1 MGNTCVND
9 IKRGKNIPANKIVK
23 DLNQGSV
30 TKTMI
35 LFALP
40 MLFSGLIQ
48 MLYNTADMIIVGRF
62 VGRSGLAAVSV
73 GGDVFH
79 FLAFA
84 AMGFAN
90 AGQVIISQFLG
101 ADMRDRAGKVI
112 GTLFTFLL
120 TTSLILGLLTFI
132 FRERV
137 LVWVNAPAG
146 DTWKYALSYVSV
158 CTGGMVFI
166 YGYNI
171 VSAALRGM
179 GDSRHPFIFV
189 TIAAVLNII
198 LDLLFVV
205 LFKWAVFGVALATV
219 LSQGISFALS
229 IIFLYIH
236 RVDFGFDFKLS
247 SFKIDRDA
255 LAPLLKLGFPMFL
268 QSAAISFSMLF
279 VNRYINGY
287 GEVAA
292 AMNGIGNK
300 VGMIVNIINFSCA
313 AAASPMIGQAIGA
326 EIYSRVPKVVGV
338 SLLINTL
345 ISVLMAAVML
355 IAPRVIWGIF
365 TTDSEVLAM
374 AMAYMPIM
382 MLLLAGSALR
392 PPLGALI
399 NGVGNF
405 KLNFAVGI
413 LDGVLLRIGLSIL
426 LGITCGFGIF
436 GFWYGH
442 AIAGFTPF
450 IIGGIYFLTGRWK
463 TRKYI
468 VN

>member
-1 MGNTCVND
+1 M
-9 IKRGKNIPANKIVK
+9 ANKIVK
-23 DLNQGSV
+23 DLNRGSV

-35 LFALP
+35 LFAMPL
-40 MLFSGLIQ
+40 LFSGVIQ
-48 MLYNTADMIIVGRF
+48 MLYNTADMIIIGHF
-62 VGRSGLAAVSV
+62 VGTKGLAAVSV
-73 GGDVFH
+73 GGDVMH

-90 AGQVIISQFLG
+90 AGQVIISQYLG
-101 ADMRDRAGKVI
+101 AGMRERAGKLI

-120 TTSLILGLLTFI
+120 SAALVLGILTII
-132 FRERV
+132 FREPV
-137 LVWVNAPAG
+137 LRWVNAPEG
-146 DTWKYALSYVSV
+146 ETWDFAMSYVVV
-158 CTGGMVFI
+158 CMSGMLFI

-171 VSAALRGM
+171 VSAILRGM
-179 GDSRHPFIFV
+179 GDSKHPLIFV
-189 TIAAVLNII
+189 AVAATLNVI

-205 LFKWAVFGVALATV
+205 VFGWKVFGVAMATV
-219 LSQGISFALS
+219 LSQASSFILS
-229 IIFLYIH
+229 IIFLYRH

-247 SFKIDRDA
+247 SFKIDMQV
-255 LAPLLKLGFPMFL
+255 LAPLLKLGLPMLL
-268 QSAAISFSMLF
+268 QSAAISFSMLY

-300 VGMIVNIINFSCA
+300 VGMIVNIINFSFA

-326 EIYSRVPKVVGV
+326 EYYSRVPRVVGV
-338 SLLINTL
+338 SLAINSA
-345 ISVLMAAVML
+345 ISILMA
-355 IAPRVIWGIF
+355 VILVLFPQMVFGIF
-365 TTDSEVLAM
+365 TEDEKVMDLAI
-374 AMAYMPIM
+374 AYIPVA
-382 MLLLAGSALR
+382 LVLLAGSALR

-405 KLNFAVGI
+405 KLNFLVGI
-413 LDGVLLRIGLSIL
+413 LDGVVLRIGLSMV
-426 LGITCGFGIF
+426 LGIYCGFGIF

-450 IIGGIYFLTGRWK
+450 VIGSIYYLTGRWR

>member
-1 MGNTCVND
+1 M
-9 IKRGKNIPANKIVK
+9 ANKIVK

-40 MLFSGLIQ
+40 LLASGLIQ
-48 MLYNTADMIIVGRF
+48 MLYNTADMIIVGHV
-62 VGRSGLAAVSV
+62 VGKTGLAAVSV
-73 GGDVFH
+73 GGDVMH

-90 AGQVIISQFLG
+90 AGQVIIAQYLG
-101 ADMRDRAGKVI
+101 AGMRDRAGKLI

-120 TTSLILGLLTFI
+120 SAAVILGGLTYI
-132 FRERV
+132 FREPV
-137 LVWVNAPAG
+137 LRWVNAPPE
-146 DTWKYALSYVSV
+146 TWDYAVSYVAV
-158 CTGGMVFI
+158 CMAGMVFI

-171 VSAALRGM
+171 VSAILRGM

-189 TIAAVLNII
+189 AIAATLNIV
-198 LDLLFVV
+198 LDLLFVLV
-205 LFKWAVFGVALATV
+205 LKWAVFGVALATV
-219 LSQGISFALS
+219 LSQGISFILS
-229 IIFLYIH
+229 IVFLYRH
-236 RVDFGFDFKLS
+236 RVDFGFDFKPA
-247 SFKIDRDA
+247 SFKIDREV
-255 LAPLLKLGFPMFL
+255 LSPLLKLGFPMLL
-268 QSAAISFSMLF
+268 QSAAISFSMLY

-300 VGMIVNIINFSCA
+300 TSMIVNIINFSFA

-326 EIYSRVPKVVGV
+326 EIYHRVPKIVGV
-338 SLLINTL
+338 SLGINTIISL
-345 ISVLMAAVML
+345 IMAVIL
-355 IAPRVIWGIF
+355 LSAPRLVFGIF
-365 TTDSEVLAM
+365 TNDMDVLDM
-374 AMAYMPIM
+374 AMTYIPVAL
-382 MLLLAGSALR
+382 LLLAGSALR
-392 PPLGALI
+392 PPLSALI

-405 KLNFAVGI
+405 KLNFAMGL
-413 LDGVLLRIGLSIL
+413 LDGVLIRIGLSML
-426 LGITCGFGIF
+426 LGLFLNFGIF

-450 IIGGIYFLTGRWK
+450 VLGGIYYLTGRWR

>member
-1 MGNTCVND
+1 
-9 IKRGKNIPANKIVK
+9 
-23 DLNQGSV
+23 
-30 TKTMI
+30 
-35 LFALP
+35 
-40 MLFSGLIQ
+40 
-48 MLYNTADMIIVGRF
+48 MLYNTADMIIIGHF
-62 VGRSGLAAVSV
+62 VGTKGLAAVSV
-73 GGDVFH
+73 GGDVMH

-90 AGQVIISQFLG
+90 AGQVIISQYLG
-101 ADMRDRAGKVI
+101 AGMRERAGKLI

-120 TTSLILGLLTFI
+120 SAALVLGILTII
-132 FRERV
+132 FREPV
-137 LVWVNAPAG
+137 LRWVNAPEG
-146 DTWKYALSYVSV
+146 ETWDFAMSYVVV
-158 CTGGMVFI
+158 CMSGMLFI

-171 VSAALRGM
+171 VSAILRGM
-179 GDSRHPFIFV
+179 GDSKHPLIFV
-189 TIAAVLNII
+189 AVAATLNVI

-205 LFKWAVFGVALATV
+205 VFGWKVFGVAMATV
-219 LSQGISFALS
+219 LSQAASFILS
-229 IIFLYIH
+229 IIFLYRH

-247 SFKIDRDA
+247 SFKIDMQV
-255 LAPLLKLGFPMFL
+255 LAPLLKLGLPMLL
-268 QSAAISFSMLF
+268 QSAAISFSMLY

-300 VGMIVNIINFSCA
+300 VGMIVNIINFSFA

-326 EIYSRVPKVVGV
+326 EYYSRVPRVVGV
-338 SLLINTL
+338 SLAINSA
-345 ISVLMAAVML
+345 ISILMA
-355 IAPRVIWGIF
+355 VILVLFPQMVFGIF
-365 TTDSEVLAM
+365 TEDEKVMDLAI
-374 AMAYMPIM
+374 AYIPVA
-382 MLLLAGSALR
+382 LVLLAGSALR

-405 KLNFAVGI
+405 KLNFLVGI
-413 LDGVLLRIGLSIL
+413 LDGVVLRIGLSMV
-426 LGITCGFGIF
+426 LGIYCGFGIF

-450 IIGGIYFLTGRWK
+450 VIGSIYYLTGRWR

>member
-1 MGNTCVND
+1 M
-9 IKRGKNIPANKIVK
+9 ANKIVK

-35 LFALP
+35 LFAMP
-40 MLFSGLIQ
+40 MLFAGVIQ

-62 VGRSGLAAVSV
+62 VGTSGLAAVSV
-73 GGDVFH
+73 GGDVMH

-90 AGQVIISQFLG
+90 AGQVIISQYLG
-101 ADMRDRAGKVI
+101 AGMREKAGKVI

-120 TTSLILGLLTFI
+120 SLSVILGALTII
-132 FRERV
+132 FREKV
-137 LVWVNAPAG
+137 MHWVNAPAG
-146 DTWKYALSYVSV
+146 ETWDYAMSYVIV
-158 CTGGMVFI
+158 CMSGMIFI
-166 YGYNI
+166 YGYNV
-171 VSAALRGM
+171 VSAILRGM
-179 GDSRHPFIFV
+179 GDSKHPLIFV
-189 TIAAVLNII
+189 AIAAGSNIV

-205 LFKWAVFGVALATV
+205 IFKWAVFGVALATV
-219 LSQGISFALS
+219 LSQGISFILS
-229 IIFLYIH
+229 IVFLYIH
-236 RVDFGFDFKLS
+236 RKDFGFDFKPA
-247 SFKIDRDA
+247 SFRIDKEV
-255 LAPLLKLGFPMFL
+255 LAPLVKLGIPMFM

-279 VNRYINGY
+279 VNSYINSY

-300 VGMIVNIINFSCA
+300 LGMIVNIINFSFA

-326 EIYSRVPKVVGV
+326 EIYHRIPRILGV
-338 SLLINTL
+338 SLAINTAISL
-345 ISVLMAAVML
+345 IMTVILLAV
-355 IAPRVIWGIF
+355 PRMVFGIF
-365 TTDSEVLAM
+365 TSDEEVLKM
-374 AMAYMPIM
+374 AISYIPVAL
-382 MLLLAGSALR
+382 LLLAGSALR

-413 LDGVLLRIGLSIL
+413 LDGVLLRIGLSML
-426 LGITCGFGIF
+426 LGLYLHFGIF

-450 IIGGIYFLTGRWK
+450 VMGGIYFLTGRWR

>member
-1 MGNTCVND
+1 M
-9 IKRGKNIPANKIVK
+9 ANKIVK

-48 MLYNTADMIIVGRF
+48 MLYNTADMIIVGKF

-101 ADMRDRAGKVI
+101 AGMRDKAGKVI

-120 TTSLILGLLTFI
+120 STAVILGALTFI
-132 FRERV
+132 FREPV
-137 LVWVNAPAG
+137 LRWVNAPAEAW
-146 DTWKYALSYVSV
+146 DYAVSYVAV
-158 CTGGMVFI
+158 CMSGMVFI

-171 VSAALRGM
+171 VSAVLRGM

-189 TIAAVLNII
+189 AIAAVLNII

-205 LFKWAVFGVALATV
+205 VFKWAIFGVALATV
-219 LSQGISFALS
+219 LSQGISFILS
-229 IIFLYIH
+229 IIFLYRH
-236 RVDFGFDFKLS
+236 RVDFGFDFRLE
-247 SFKIDRDA
+247 SFKIDREA
-255 LAPLLKLGFPMFL
+255 LAPLLKLGFPMLL
-268 QSAAISFSMLF
+268 QSAAISFSMLY
-279 VNRYINGY
+279 VNRYINSY
-287 GEVAA
+287 GVVAA

-300 VGMIVNIINFSCA
+300 VGMIVNIINFSFA

-326 EIYSRVPKVVGV
+326 EYYSRVPRIIRV
-338 SLLINTL
+338 SVTINTL
-345 ISVLMAAVML
+345 ISLIMAVVLI
-355 IAPRVIWGIF
+355 IAPRMVFGIF
-365 TTDSEVLAM
+365 TSDKDVLDM
-374 AMAYMPIM
+374 AMTYIPVM

-392 PPLGALI
+392 PPLSSLI

-405 KLNFAVGI
+405 KLNFVVGI
-413 LDGVLLRIGLSIL
+413 LDGVVIRIGLSML
-426 LGITCGFGIF
+426 LGLACGMGIY

-450 IIGGIYFLTGRWK
+450 VIGEIYYLSGRWR

-468 VN
+468 VK

>member
-1 MGNTCVND
+1 M
-9 IKRGKNIPANKIVK
+9 ANKIVK

-30 TKTMI
+30 TKTMV

-40 MLFSGLIQ
+40 LLFSGLIQ
-48 MLYNTADMIIVGRF
+48 MLYNTADMIIVGHF
-62 VGRSGLAAVSV
+62 VGRDGLGAVSV
-73 GGDVFH
+73 GGDVLH

-101 ADMRDRAGKVI
+101 AGMRDKAGKVI

-120 TTSLILGLLTFI
+120 STAVVLGALTFI
-132 FRERV
+132 FREPV
-137 LVWVNAPAG
+137 LRWVNAPAEAW
-146 DTWKYALSYVSV
+146 DYAVSYVAV
-158 CTGGMVFI
+158 CMSGMVFI

-171 VSAALRGM
+171 VSAVLRGM

-189 TIAAVLNII
+189 AIAAVLNII

-205 LFKWAVFGVALATV
+205 VFKWAIFGVALATV
-219 LSQGISFALS
+219 LSQGISFILS
-229 IIFLYIH
+229 IIFLYRH
-236 RVDFGFDFKLS
+236 RVDFGFDFRLE
-247 SFKIDRDA
+247 SFKIDREA
-255 LAPLLKLGFPMFL
+255 LAPLLKLGFPMLL
-268 QSAAISFSMLF
+268 QSAAISFSMLY
-279 VNRYINGY
+279 VNRYINSY
-287 GEVAA
+287 GVVAA

-300 VGMIVNIINFSCA
+300 VGMIVNIINFSFA

-326 EIYSRVPKVVGV
+326 EYYSRVPRIIRV
-338 SLLINTL
+338 SVAINTL
-345 ISVLMAAVML
+345 ISLIMAVVLI
-355 IAPRVIWGIF
+355 IAPRMVFGIF
-365 TTDSEVLAM
+365 TSDKDVLDM
-374 AMAYMPIM
+374 AMTYIPVM

-392 PPLGALI
+392 PPLSSLI

-405 KLNFAVGI
+405 KLNFVVGI
-413 LDGVLLRIGLSIL
+413 LDGVVIRIGLSML
-426 LGITCGFGIF
+426 LGLACGMGIY

-450 IIGGIYFLTGRWK
+450 VIGEIYYLSGRWR

-468 VN
+468 VK

>member
-1 MGNTCVND
+1 M
-9 IKRGKNIPANKIVK
+9 ANKIVK

-35 LFALP
+35 LFAMP
-40 MLFSGLIQ
+40 MLFAGVIQ

-62 VGRSGLAAVSV
+62 VGTSGLAAVSV
-73 GGDVFH
+73 GGDVMH

-90 AGQVIISQFLG
+90 AGQVIISQYLG
-101 ADMRDRAGKVI
+101 AGMREKAGKVI

-120 TTSLILGLLTFI
+120 SLSVILGALIII
-132 FRERV
+132 FREKV
-137 LVWVNAPAG
+137 MHWVNAPAG
-146 DTWKYALSYVSV
+146 ETWDYAMSYVIV
-158 CTGGMVFI
+158 CMSGMIFI
-166 YGYNI
+166 YGYNV
-171 VSAALRGM
+171 VSAILRGM
-179 GDSRHPFIFV
+179 GDSKHPLIFV
-189 TIAAVLNII
+189 AIAAGSNIV

-205 LFKWAVFGVALATV
+205 IFKWAVFGVALATV
-219 LSQGISFALS
+219 LSQGISFILS
-229 IIFLYIH
+229 IVFLYIH
-236 RVDFGFDFKLS
+236 RKDFGFDFKPA
-247 SFKIDRDA
+247 SFRIDKEV
-255 LAPLLKLGFPMFL
+255 LAPLVKLGIPMFM

-279 VNRYINGY
+279 VNSYINSY

-300 VGMIVNIINFSCA
+300 LGMIVNIINFSFA

-326 EIYSRVPKVVGV
+326 EIYHRIPRILGV
-338 SLLINTL
+338 SLAINTAISL
-345 ISVLMAAVML
+345 IMTVILLAV
-355 IAPRVIWGIF
+355 PRMVFGIF
-365 TTDSEVLAM
+365 TSDEEVLKM
-374 AMAYMPIM
+374 AISYIPVAL
-382 MLLLAGSALR
+382 LLLAGSALR

-413 LDGVLLRIGLSIL
+413 LDGVLLRIGLSML
-426 LGITCGFGIF
+426 LGLYLHFGIF

-450 IIGGIYFLTGRWK
+450 VMGGIYFLTGRWR

>member
-1 MGNTCVND
+1 M
-9 IKRGKNIPANKIVK
+9 ANKIVK

-30 TKTMI
+30 TKTMV

-40 MLFSGLIQ
+40 LLFSGLIQ
-48 MLYNTADMIIVGRF
+48 MLYNTADMIIVGHF
-62 VGRSGLAAVSV
+62 VGRDGLGAVSV
-73 GGDVFH
+73 GGDVLH

-101 ADMRDRAGKVI
+101 AGMRDKAGKVI

-120 TTSLILGLLTFI
+120 STAVILGALTFI
-132 FRERV
+132 FREPV
-137 LVWVNAPAG
+137 LRWVNAPAEAW
-146 DTWKYALSYVSV
+146 DYAVSYVAV
-158 CTGGMVFI
+158 CMSGMVFI

-171 VSAALRGM
+171 VSAVLRGM

-189 TIAAVLNII
+189 AIAAVLNII

-205 LFKWAVFGVALATV
+205 VFKWAIFGVALATV
-219 LSQGISFALS
+219 LSQGISFILS
-229 IIFLYIH
+229 IIFLYRH
-236 RVDFGFDFKLS
+236 RVDFGFDFRLE
-247 SFKIDRDA
+247 SFKIDREA
-255 LAPLLKLGFPMFL
+255 LAPLLKLGFPMLL
-268 QSAAISFSMLF
+268 QSAAISFSMLY
-279 VNRYINGY
+279 VNRYINSY
-287 GEVAA
+287 GVVAA

-300 VGMIVNIINFSCA
+300 VGMIVNIINFSFA

-326 EIYSRVPKVVGV
+326 EYYSRVPRIIRV
-338 SLLINTL
+338 SVTINTL
-345 ISVLMAAVML
+345 ISLIMAVVLI
-355 IAPRVIWGIF
+355 IAPRMVFGIF
-365 TTDSEVLAM
+365 TSDKDVLDM
-374 AMAYMPIM
+374 AMTYIPVM

-392 PPLGALI
+392 PPLSSLI

-405 KLNFAVGI
+405 KLNFVVGI
-413 LDGVLLRIGLSIL
+413 LDGVVIRIGLSML
-426 LGITCGFGIF
+426 LGLACGMGIY

-450 IIGGIYFLTGRWK
+450 VIGEIYYLSGRWR

-468 VN
+468 VK

>member
-1 MGNTCVND
+1 M
-9 IKRGKNIPANKIVK
+9 ANKIVK

-35 LFALP
+35 LFAMP
-40 MLFSGLIQ
+40 MLFAGMIQ

-62 VGRSGLAAVSV
+62 VGTSGLAAVSV
-73 GGDVFH
+73 GGDVMN

-90 AGQVIISQFLG
+90 AGQVIISQYLG
-101 ADMRDRAGKVI
+101 AGMREKAGKVI
-112 GTLFTFLL
+112 GTLFSFLL
-120 TTSLILGLLTFI
+120 SLSVILGALTII

-137 LVWVNAPAG
+137 MHWVNAPAG
-146 DTWKYALSYVSV
+146 DTWNYAMSYVIICMS
-158 CTGGMVFI
+158 GMIFI
-166 YGYNI
+166 YGYNV
-171 VSAALRGM
+171 VSAILRGM
-179 GDSRHPFIFV
+179 GDSKHPLVFV
-189 TIAAVLNII
+189 AIAAGLNIV

-205 LFKWAVFGVALATV
+205 VFKWAVFGVALATV
-219 LSQGISFALS
+219 LSQGISFILS

-236 RVDFGFDFKLS
+236 RKDFGFDFKPA
-247 SFKIDRDA
+247 SFKIDREA
-255 LAPLLKLGFPMFL
+255 LAPLVKLGIPMFM

-279 VNRYINGY
+279 VNSYINSY

-300 VGMIVNIINFSCA
+300 LGMIVNIINFSFA

-326 EIYSRVPKVVGV
+326 EIYSRIPRILGV
-338 SLLINTL
+338 SLVINTAISL
-345 ISVLMAAVML
+345 IMTVVLLAV
-355 IAPRVIWGIF
+355 PRMVFGIF
-365 TTDSEVLAM
+365 TSDEEVLKM
-374 AMAYMPIM
+374 AISYLPVAL
-382 MLLLAGSALR
+382 LLLAGSALR

-413 LDGVLLRIGLSIL
+413 LDGVLLRIGLSML
-426 LGITCGFGIF
+426 LGLYLHFGIF

-450 IIGGIYFLTGRWK
+450 IMGGIYFLTGRWR

>member
-1 MGNTCVND
+1 M
-9 IKRGKNIPANKIVK
+9 ANKIVK

-35 LFALP
+35 LFAMP
-40 MLFSGLIQ
+40 MLFAGVIQ

-62 VGRSGLAAVSV
+62 VGTSGLAAVSV
-73 GGDVFH
+73 GGDVMH

-90 AGQVIISQFLG
+90 AGQVIISQYLG
-101 ADMRDRAGKVI
+101 AGMREKAGKVI

-120 TTSLILGLLTFI
+120 SLSVILGALTII
-132 FRERV
+132 FREKV
-137 LVWVNAPAG
+137 MHWVNAPAG
-146 DTWKYALSYVSV
+146 ETWDYAMSYVIV
-158 CTGGMVFI
+158 CMSGMIFI
-166 YGYNI
+166 YGYNV
-171 VSAALRGM
+171 VSAILRGM
-179 GDSRHPFIFV
+179 GDSKHPLIFV
-189 TIAAVLNII
+189 AIAAGSNIV

-205 LFKWAVFGVALATV
+205 IFKWAVFGVALATV
-219 LSQGISFALS
+219 LSQGISFILS
-229 IIFLYIH
+229 IVFLYIH
-236 RVDFGFDFKLS
+236 RKDFGFDFKPA
-247 SFKIDRDA
+247 SFRIDKEV
-255 LAPLLKLGFPMFL
+255 LAPLVKLGIPMFM

-279 VNRYINGY
+279 VNSYINSY

-300 VGMIVNIINFSCA
+300 LGMIVNIINFSFA

-326 EIYSRVPKVVGV
+326 EIYHRIPRILGV
-338 SLLINTL
+338 SLAINTAISL
-345 ISVLMAAVML
+345 IMTVILLAV
-355 IAPRVIWGIF
+355 PRMVFGIF
-365 TTDSEVLAM
+365 TSDEEVLKM
-374 AMAYMPIM
+374 AISYIPVAL
-382 MLLLAGSALR
+382 LLLAGSALR

-413 LDGVLLRIGLSIL
+413 LDGVLLRIGLSML
-426 LGITCGFGIF
+426 LGLYLHFGIF

-450 IIGGIYFLTGRWK
+450 VMGGIYFLTSRWR

>member
-1 MGNTCVND
+1 MS
-9 IKRGKNIPANKIVK
+9 NKIVK

-35 LFALP
+35 LFAMP
-40 MLFSGLIQ
+40 MLFAGLIQ

-62 VGRSGLAAVSV
+62 VGTTGLAAVSV
-73 GGDVFH
+73 GGDVMH

-90 AGQVIISQFLG
+90 AGQVIISQYLG
-101 ADMRDRAGKVI
+101 AGMRDRAGKVI

-120 TTSLILGLLTFI
+120 SLSVILGVLTCI
-132 FRERV
+132 FRHQV
-137 LVWVNAPAG
+137 LRWVNAPEG
-146 DTWKYALSYVSV
+146 QTMDYALSYVVV
-158 CTGGMVFI
+158 CMSGMLFI

-171 VSAALRGM
+171 VSAVLRGM
-179 GDSRHPFIFV
+179 GDSRHPLIFV
-189 TIAAVLNII
+189 AVAAGLNIV
-198 LDLLFVV
+198 LDLIFVL

-219 LSQGISFALS
+219 LSQGISFILS
-229 IIFLYIH
+229 IIFLYRH
-236 RVDFGFDFKLS
+236 KEEFGFDFRPASFRISPEILS
-247 SFKIDRDA
+247 
-255 LAPLLKLGFPMFL
+255 PLLKLGFPMLL

-279 VNRYINGY
+279 VNRYINSY

-300 VGMIVNIINFSCA
+300 LGMIVNIINFSFA

-326 EIYSRVPKVVGV
+326 EIYHRVPRIVGV
-338 SLLINTL
+338 SLVINTVISL
-345 ISVLMAAVML
+345 IMTVILLA
-355 IAPRVIWGIF
+355 APRMIFGIF
-365 TTDSEVLAM
+365 TDDPAVLDLSIRYIPTAL
-374 AMAYMPIM
+374 
-382 MLLLAGSALR
+382 LLLAGSALR
-392 PPLGALI
+392 PPLSALI

-413 LDGVLLRIGLSIL
+413 LDGVIIRIGLSML
-426 LGITCGFGIF
+426 LGLWLNFGMF

-450 IIGGIYFLTGRWK
+450 VMGGIYFLTGRWR

-468 VN
+468 IN

>member
-1 MGNTCVND
+1 M
-9 IKRGKNIPANKIVK
+9 ANKIVK

-40 MLFSGLIQ
+40 LLFSGIIQ
-48 MLYNTADMIIVGRF
+48 MLYNTADMVIVGHF

-73 GGDVFH
+73 GGDVMH

-90 AGQVIISQFLG
+90 AGQVIISQYLG
-101 ADMRDRAGKVI
+101 AGMRDRAGKVI

-120 TTSLILGLLTFI
+120 STAAILGGLTVV
-132 FRERV
+132 FRDEV
-137 LVWVNAPAG
+137 LTWVNAPPE
-146 DTWKYALSYVSV
+146 TWDYAVSYVVV
-158 CTGGMVFI
+158 CMSGMIFI

-171 VSAALRGM
+171 VSAVLRGM
-179 GDSRHPFIFV
+179 GDSKHPLIFV
-189 TIAAVLNII
+189 AIAAGLNIV

-205 LFKWAVFGVALATV
+205 VFGWAIFGVALATV
-219 LSQGISFALS
+219 LSQGISFILS

-236 RVDFGFDFKLS
+236 RQDFGFDFKLR
-247 SFKIDRDA
+247 SFKIDPEA
-255 LAPLLKLGFPMFL
+255 LAPLVKLGVPMLL
-268 QSAAISFSMLF
+268 QSAAISFSMLY

-300 VGMIVNIINFSCA
+300 VGMIVNIINFSFA

-326 EIYSRVPKVVGV
+326 EYYSRVPKIVGV
-338 SLLINTL
+338 SLAINSG
-345 ISVLMAAVML
+345 ISVIMGIILVL
-355 IAPRVIWGIF
+355 FPTVVFGIF
-365 TTDSEVLAM
+365 TNDGDVMEM
-374 AMAYMPIM
+374 AISYIPVA
-382 MLLLAGSALR
+382 LVLLAGSAVR

-405 KLNFAVGI
+405 KLNFLVGI
-413 LDGVLLRIGLSIL
+413 LDGVVIRIGLSVL
-426 LGITCGFGIF
+426 LGIYCGFGIF

-450 IIGGIYFLTGRWK
+450 VIGGIYFLTGRWR

>member
-1 MGNTCVND
+1 M
-9 IKRGKNIPANKIVK
+9 ANKIVK
-23 DLNQGSV
+23 DLNRGSV

-35 LFALP
+35 LFAMPL
-40 MLFSGLIQ
+40 LFSGVIQ
-48 MLYNTADMIIVGRF
+48 MLYNTADMIIIGHF
-62 VGRSGLAAVSV
+62 VGTKGLAAVSV
-73 GGDVFH
+73 GGDVMH

-90 AGQVIISQFLG
+90 AGQVIISQYLG
-101 ADMRDRAGKVI
+101 AGMRERAGKLI

-120 TTSLILGLLTFI
+120 SAALVLGILTII
-132 FRERV
+132 FREPV
-137 LVWVNAPAG
+137 LRWVNAPEG
-146 DTWKYALSYVSV
+146 ETWDFAMSYVVV
-158 CTGGMVFI
+158 CMSGMLFI

-171 VSAALRGM
+171 VSAILRGM
-179 GDSRHPFIFV
+179 GDSKHPLIFV
-189 TIAAVLNII
+189 AVAATLNVI

-205 LFKWAVFGVALATV
+205 VFGWKVFGVAMATV
-219 LSQGISFALS
+219 LSQAASFILS
-229 IIFLYIH
+229 IIFLYRH

-247 SFKIDRDA
+247 SFKIDMQV
-255 LAPLLKLGFPMFL
+255 LAPLLKLGLPMLL
-268 QSAAISFSMLF
+268 QSAAISFSMLY

-300 VGMIVNIINFSCA
+300 VGMIVNIINFSFA

-326 EIYSRVPKVVGV
+326 EYYSRVPRVVGV
-338 SLLINTL
+338 SLAINSA
-345 ISVLMAAVML
+345 ISILMAAILVLFPQM
-355 IAPRVIWGIF
+355 VFGIF
-365 TTDSEVLAM
+365 TEDEEVMDLAI
-374 AMAYMPIM
+374 AYIPVA
-382 MLLLAGSALR
+382 LVLLAGSALR

-405 KLNFAVGI
+405 KLNFLVGI
-413 LDGVLLRIGLSIL
+413 LDGVVLRIGLSVV
-426 LGITCGFGIF
+426 LGIYCGFGIF

-450 IIGGIYFLTGRWK
+450 VIGSIYYLTGRWR

>member
-1 MGNTCVND
+1 MT
-9 IKRGKNIPANKIVK
+9 NKIVK

-48 MLYNTADMIIVGRF
+48 MLYNTADMIIVGHF
-62 VGRSGLAAVSV
+62 VGRTGLAAVSV
-73 GGDVFH
+73 GGDVLH

-101 ADMRDRAGKVI
+101 AGMRDRAGKVI

-120 TTSLILGLLTFI
+120 STAVILGILTYI
-132 FRERV
+132 YREPV
-137 LVWVNAPAG
+137 LRWVNAPEG
-146 DTWKYALSYVSV
+146 QTWDYAVSYVAV
-158 CTGGMVFI
+158 CMSGMLFI

-171 VSAALRGM
+171 VSAVLRGM
-179 GDSRHPFIFV
+179 GDSRHPFIFIAV
-189 TIAAVLNII
+189 AAVLNII

-205 LFKWAVFGVALATV
+205 VFKWAVFGVALATV
-219 LSQGISFALS
+219 LSQGISFILS
-229 IIFLYIH
+229 IIFLYHH
-236 RVDFGFDFKLS
+236 REDFGFDFKLS
-247 SFKIDRDA
+247 SFKVDREA
-255 LAPLLKLGFPMFL
+255 LAPLLKLGFPMLL
-268 QSAAISFSMLF
+268 QSAAISFSMLY
-279 VNRYINGY
+279 VNRYINSY

-300 VGMIVNIINFSCA
+300 LGMIVNIINFSFA

-326 EIYSRVPKVVGV
+326 QLYSRVPRIVGV
-338 SLLINTL
+338 SLAINTA
-345 ISVLMAAVML
+345 ISLFMTVILLAAPGLVF
-355 IAPRVIWGIF
+355 GIF
-365 TTDSEVLAM
+365 TADKDVLDM
-374 AMAYMPIM
+374 AISYIPVA
-382 MLLLAGSALR
+382 LLLLGGSALR

-413 LDGVLLRIGLSIL
+413 LDGVLIRIGLSMV
-426 LGITCGFGIF
+426 LGLYCGFGIF

-450 IIGGIYFLTGRWK
+450 VIGGIYFLTGRWR

-468 VN
+468 IN

>member
-1 MGNTCVND
+1 M
-9 IKRGKNIPANKIVK
+9 ANKIVK

-40 MLFSGLIQ
+40 MLFAGVIQ

-62 VGRSGLAAVSV
+62 VGTSGLAAVSV
-73 GGDVFH
+73 GGDVLH

-101 ADMRDRAGKVI
+101 ANMRDRAGKVI
-112 GTLFTFLL
+112 GTLFSFLL
-120 TTSLILGLLTFI
+120 SLSVILGALTFI
-132 FRERV
+132 FRKQV
-137 LVWVNAPAG
+137 LVWINAPEG
-146 DTWKYALSYVSV
+146 ETTTYALSYVGV
-158 CTGGMVFI
+158 CMSGMLFI

-171 VSAALRGM
+171 VSAILRGM
-179 GDSRHPFIFV
+179 GDSRHPLIFV
-189 TIAAVLNII
+189 AVAAGLNIV

-205 LFKWAVFGVALATV
+205 VFKWAVFGVALATV
-219 LSQGISFALS
+219 LSQAISFILS
-229 IIFLYIH
+229 IIFLYRH
-236 RVDFGFDFKLS
+236 RQDFGFDFKPE
-247 SFKIDRDA
+247 SFKIDRQA
-255 LAPLLKLGFPMFL
+255 LAPLLKLGFPMLL
-268 QSAAISFSMLF
+268 QSAAISFSMLY
-279 VNRYINGY
+279 VNRYINGF
-287 GEVAA
+287 GEIAA

-300 VGMIVNIINFSCA
+300 LGMIVNIINFSFA

-326 EIYSRVPKVVGV
+326 EIYHRVPRIVGV
-338 SLLINTL
+338 SLLINTA
-345 ISVLMAAVML
+345 ISVVMAAFL
-355 IAPRVIWGIF
+355 LAFPRFVFGIF
-365 TTDSEVLAM
+365 TTDAKVLDLAM
-374 AMAYMPIM
+374 RYIPVAL
-382 MLLLAGSALR
+382 LLLAGSAVR

-413 LDGVLLRIGLSIL
+413 LDGVLLRIGLSIV
-426 LGITCGFGIF
+426 LGICLNFGMF

-450 IIGGIYFLTGRWK
+450 IMGGIYFLTGRWR

>member
-1 MGNTCVND
+1 M
-9 IKRGKNIPANKIVK
+9 ANKIVK

-35 LFALP
+35 LFAMP
-40 MLFSGLIQ
+40 MLFAGMIQ

-62 VGRSGLAAVSV
+62 VGTSGLAAVSV
-73 GGDVFH
+73 GGDVMN

-90 AGQVIISQFLG
+90 AGQVIISQYLG
-101 ADMRDRAGKVI
+101 AGMREKAGKVI
-112 GTLFTFLL
+112 GTLFSFLL
-120 TTSLILGLLTFI
+120 SLSVILGALTII

-137 LVWVNAPAG
+137 MHWVNAPAG
-146 DTWKYALSYVSV
+146 DTWNYAMSYVIICMS
-158 CTGGMVFI
+158 GMIFI
-166 YGYNI
+166 YGYNV
-171 VSAALRGM
+171 VSAILRGM
-179 GDSRHPFIFV
+179 GDSKHPLVFV
-189 TIAAVLNII
+189 AIAAGLNIV

-205 LFKWAVFGVALATV
+205 VFKWAVFGVALATV
-219 LSQGISFALS
+219 LSQGISFILS

-236 RVDFGFDFKLS
+236 RKDFGFDFKPA
-247 SFKIDRDA
+247 SFKIDREA
-255 LAPLLKLGFPMFL
+255 LAPLVKLGIPMFM

-279 VNRYINGY
+279 VNSYINSY

-300 VGMIVNIINFSCA
+300 LGMIVNIINFSFA

-326 EIYSRVPKVVGV
+326 EIYSRIPRILGV
-338 SLLINTL
+338 SLVINTAISL
-345 ISVLMAAVML
+345 IMTVILLAV
-355 IAPRVIWGIF
+355 PRMVFGIF
-365 TTDSEVLAM
+365 TSDEEVLKM
-374 AMAYMPIM
+374 AISYLPVAL
-382 MLLLAGSALR
+382 LLLAGSALR

-413 LDGVLLRIGLSIL
+413 LDGVLLRIGLSML
-426 LGITCGFGIF
+426 LGLYLHFGIF

-450 IIGGIYFLTGRWK
+450 IMGGIYFLTGRWR

>member
-1 MGNTCVND
+1 M
-9 IKRGKNIPANKIVK
+9 ANKIVK

-35 LFALP
+35 LFAMP
-40 MLFSGLIQ
+40 MLFAGVIQ

-62 VGRSGLAAVSV
+62 VGTSGLAAVSV
-73 GGDVFH
+73 GGDVMH

-90 AGQVIISQFLG
+90 AGQVIISQYLG
-101 ADMRDRAGKVI
+101 AGMKDKAGKVI

-120 TTSLILGLLTFI
+120 SLSVILGALTII
-132 FRERV
+132 FREKV
-137 LVWVNAPAG
+137 MHWVNAPSG
-146 DTWKYALSYVSV
+146 ETWNYAMSYVIV
-158 CTGGMVFI
+158 CMSGMIFI
-166 YGYNI
+166 YGYNV
-171 VSAALRGM
+171 VSAILRGM
-179 GDSRHPFIFV
+179 GDSKHPLIFV
-189 TIAAVLNII
+189 AIAAGLNIV
-198 LDLLFVV
+198 LDLFFVV
-205 LFKWAVFGVALATV
+205 IFKWAVFGVALATV
-219 LSQGISFALS
+219 LSQGISFILS
-229 IIFLYIH
+229 IVFLYIH
-236 RVDFGFDFKLS
+236 RKDFGFDFKPA
-247 SFKIDRDA
+247 SFRIDKEV
-255 LAPLLKLGFPMFL
+255 LAPLVKLGIPMFM

-279 VNRYINGY
+279 VNSYINSY

-300 VGMIVNIINFSCA
+300 LGMIVNIINFSFA

-326 EIYSRVPKVVGV
+326 EIYHRIPRILGV
-338 SLLINTL
+338 SLAINTAISL
-345 ISVLMAAVML
+345 IMTVILLSV
-355 IAPRVIWGIF
+355 PRMVFGIF
-365 TTDSEVLAM
+365 TSDEEVLKM
-374 AMAYMPIM
+374 AISYIPVAL
-382 MLLLAGSALR
+382 LLLAGSALR

-413 LDGVLLRIGLSIL
+413 LDGVLLRIGLSML
-426 LGITCGFGIF
+426 LGLYLHFGIF

-450 IIGGIYFLTGRWK
+450 VMGGIYFLTGRWR

>member
-1 MGNTCVND
+1 M
-9 IKRGKNIPANKIVK
+9 ANKIVK
-23 DLNQGSV
+23 DLNRGSV

-35 LFALP
+35 LFAMPL
-40 MLFSGLIQ
+40 LFSGVIQ
-48 MLYNTADMIIVGRF
+48 MLYNTADMIIIGHF
-62 VGRSGLAAVSV
+62 VGTKGLAAVSV
-73 GGDVFH
+73 GGDVMH

-90 AGQVIISQFLG
+90 AGQVIISQYLG
-101 ADMRDRAGKVI
+101 AGMRERAGKLI

-120 TTSLILGLLTFI
+120 SAALVLGILTII
-132 FRERV
+132 FREPV
-137 LVWVNAPAG
+137 LRWVNAPEG
-146 DTWKYALSYVSV
+146 ETWDFAMSYVVV
-158 CTGGMVFI
+158 CMSGMLFI

-171 VSAALRGM
+171 VSAILRGM
-179 GDSRHPFIFV
+179 GDSKHPLIFV
-189 TIAAVLNII
+189 AVAATLNVI

-205 LFKWAVFGVALATV
+205 VFDWKVFGVAMATV
-219 LSQGISFALS
+219 LSQAASFILS
-229 IIFLYIH
+229 IIFLYRH

-247 SFKIDRDA
+247 SFKIDTQV
-255 LAPLLKLGFPMFL
+255 LAPLLKLGLPMLL
-268 QSAAISFSMLF
+268 QSAAISFSMLY

-300 VGMIVNIINFSCA
+300 VGMIVNIINFSFA

-326 EIYSRVPKVVGV
+326 EYYSRVPRVVGV
-338 SLLINTL
+338 SLAINSA
-345 ISVLMAAVML
+345 ISILMA
-355 IAPRVIWGIF
+355 VILVLFPQMVFGIF
-365 TTDSEVLAM
+365 TEDEEVMDLAI
-374 AMAYMPIM
+374 AYIPVA
-382 MLLLAGSALR
+382 LVLLAGSALR

-405 KLNFAVGI
+405 KLNFLVGI
-413 LDGVLLRIGLSIL
+413 LDGVVLRIGLSVV
-426 LGITCGFGIF
+426 LGIYCGFGIF

-450 IIGGIYFLTGRWK
+450 VIGSIYYLTGRWR

>member
-1 MGNTCVND
+1 M
-9 IKRGKNIPANKIVK
+9 ANKIVK
-23 DLNQGSV
+23 DLNRGSV

-35 LFALP
+35 LFAMPL
-40 MLFSGLIQ
+40 LFSGVIQ
-48 MLYNTADMIIVGRF
+48 MLYNTADMIIIGHF
-62 VGRSGLAAVSV
+62 VGTKGLAAVSV
-73 GGDVFH
+73 GGDVMH

-90 AGQVIISQFLG
+90 AGQVIISQYLG
-101 ADMRDRAGKVI
+101 AGMRERAGKLI

-120 TTSLILGLLTFI
+120 SAALVLGMLTII
-132 FRERV
+132 FREPV
-137 LVWVNAPAG
+137 LRWVNAPEG
-146 DTWKYALSYVSV
+146 ETWDFAMNYVVV
-158 CTGGMVFI
+158 CMSGMLFI

-171 VSAALRGM
+171 VSAILRGM
-179 GDSRHPFIFV
+179 GDSKHPLIFV
-189 TIAAVLNII
+189 AVAATLNVI

-205 LFKWAVFGVALATV
+205 VFDWKVFGVAMATV
-219 LSQGISFALS
+219 LSQAASFILS
-229 IIFLYIH
+229 IIFLYRH
-236 RVDFGFDFKLS
+236 RGDFGFDFKLS
-247 SFKIDRDA
+247 SFKIDTQV
-255 LAPLLKLGFPMFL
+255 LAPLLKLGLPMLL
-268 QSAAISFSMLF
+268 QSAAISFSMLY

-300 VGMIVNIINFSCA
+300 VGMIVNIINFSFA

-326 EIYSRVPKVVGV
+326 EYYSRVPRVVGV
-338 SLLINTL
+338 SLAINSA
-345 ISVLMAAVML
+345 ISILMA
-355 IAPRVIWGIF
+355 VILVLFPQMVFGIF
-365 TTDSEVLAM
+365 TEDEKVMDLAI
-374 AMAYMPIM
+374 AYIPVA
-382 MLLLAGSALR
+382 LVLLAGSALR

-405 KLNFAVGI
+405 KLNFLVGI
-413 LDGVLLRIGLSIL
+413 LDGVVLRIGLSVV
-426 LGITCGFGIF
+426 LGIYCGFGIF

-450 IIGGIYFLTGRWK
+450 VIGSIYYLTGRWR